1 MPSVHVAI
9 LLFLGLR
16 VVGLNDLIFNQESA
30 EAVMSTYL
38 KEVVPMLEKWLEV
51 LVIRQIP

>member
-38 KEVVPMLEKWLEV
+38 KEVVPMLEKWLEL

>member
-9 LLFLGLR
+9 LLFLGLQ

-30 EAVMSTYL
+30 EAVMWTYL
-38 KEVVPMLEKWLEV
+38 KEAVPMLEK
-51 LVIRQIP
+51 

>member
-30 EAVMSTYL
+30 EVVMSTYL
-38 KEVVPMLEKWLEV
+38 KETVPMLEKWLEL
-51 LVIRQIP
+51 LVIQQIP